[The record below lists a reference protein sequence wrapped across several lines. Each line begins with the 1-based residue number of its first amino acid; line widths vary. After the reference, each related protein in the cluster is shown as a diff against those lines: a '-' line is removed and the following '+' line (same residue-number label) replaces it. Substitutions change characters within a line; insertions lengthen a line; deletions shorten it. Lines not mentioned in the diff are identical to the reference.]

1 MNYQLLLRTLIFNLR
16 WPILLVACTL
26 ICSSGCKPKGDGSD
40 SGGNDEPLQGPAT
53 LEQAARILDLT
64 TFPLM
69 DGAAA
74 NPNRA
79 LASLTYTMPNSN
91 VKSAFEFQ
99 RKKLTALRWK
109 QSSRDTSVTDQ
120 SASSTFVRNGFVLS
134 VAAYPSGDDRS
145 ITVSLNNR
153 GNINYS
159 KLPRPGATKPLY
171 VGDSSAL
178 YLTDAAVSGTAAE
191 CRKLL
196 LADGWAPYG
205 SAADSAWF
213 KENAIRLGV
222 TVSSAP
228 AQGGKTVIS
237 FSSELMSADLPAPE
251 QADELRYADMTKE
264 LSFETAASKDT
275 VVEFYKRTL
284 GQTRWEPTLDKT
296 VEVDENPTMIFRN
309 PAKDMLT
316 LTFSSQRNN
325 KTPVSLKHQSAAEIA
340 ELERQIK
347 AKAPEIKAEM
357 ERQQAKE
364 AAQFAEAHKPLPKV
378 GVAVPGDANDVEQT
392 ASEIKFTVAKGK
404 AKPIAE
410 TWRKQFRDAGWKEN
424 VAVTEAMAG
433 GISLSK
439 DRQSVT
445 IHYTDTGFTPAEVTI
460 SAMGVEL
467 EPSAK

>member
-1 MNYQLLLRTLIFNLR
+1 MNYQLVRQTLVSNLR
-16 WPILLVACTL
+16 WPIALVACAL
-26 ICSSGCKPKGDGSD
+26 ICSDGCKPKGGASD
-40 SGGNDEPLQGPAT
+40 SGANDEPLKGPAT
-53 LEQAARILDLT
+53 VEQAARILDLT

-79 LASLTYTMPNSN
+79 LASLTYMIPNSN

-99 RKKLTALRWK
+99 RNKLTAMRWK

-120 SASSTFVRNGFVLS
+120 SASSTFMRNGFVLS
-134 VAAYPSGDDRS
+134 VAAYPSGNDRS

-178 YLTDAAVSGTAAE
+178 YLTDATVAGTAAE

-196 LADGWAPYG
+196 LGEGWQPYG

-213 KENAIRLGV
+213 KQNAIRLGV

-251 QADELRYADMTKE
+251 QADELRYSDMTKE
-264 LSFETAASKDT
+264 LSFETAATKDAA
-275 VVEFYKRTL
+275 VEFYKRTL
-284 GQTRWEPTLDKT
+284 GQTRWEPTLEKT
-296 VEVDENPTMIFRN
+296 VEIDDNPTMIFRN

-316 LTFSSQRNN
+316 LTFSSQRNG

-347 AKAPEIKAEM
+347 AKAPEIRAEM

-364 AAQFAEAHKPLPKV
+364 AAEFTEAHKPLPKID
-378 GVAVPGDANDVEQT
+378 VAVPGDASDVKQT
-392 ASEIKFTVAKGK
+392 ASEIRFTVAKGK
-404 AKPIAE
+404 AKAVAE
-410 TWRKQFRDAGWKEN
+410 AWRKKFRDAGWKEN
-424 VAVTEAMAG
+424 VAVAEAMAG
-433 GISLSK
+433 AISLSK
-439 DRQSVT
+439 DKQSLT

-460 SAMGVEL
+460 SAMGAEL
-467 EPSAK
+467 EPSTR